1 MKPDVYIQNKRSKIG
16 SKIKE
21 IRKKMKLSQL
31 ELANIIGISQSH
43 LANIELGRKRIS
55 YDLLEKIARALKVSP
70 SFLLE
75 DKTDLPAL
83 DEILEK
89 VKLVP
94 VVAAVQAGAPEE
106 AVEYQYAERYF
117 PFVGLKCEG
126 CYVIE
131 VNGDSMYPTLEKGD
145 YILVK
150 PIEKYPFLVPDEFEN
165 KIVVAANENWEYTIK
180 RLKRVGEEW
189 ILVPDNINYKL
200 IKTDGWKIVGV
211 AIERIPKRKEL

>member
-1 MKPDVYIQNKRSKIG
+1 MEPDTYIQNKRSKIG
-16 SKIKE
+16 ARIKE
-21 IRKKMKLSQL
+21 VRKKMKLSQL
-31 ELANIIGISQSH
+31 ELANIVGISQSH

-75 DKTDLPAL
+75 DKKDLPAL
-83 DEILEK
+83 DEIIEK

-94 VVAAVQAGAPEE
+94 VVGAVKAGSPEE
-106 AVEYQYAERYF
+106 AVEYQYTERYF
-117 PFVGLKCEG
+117 PFVNVRCNG

-131 VNGDSMYPTLEKGD
+131 VDGDSMSPTLEKGD

-150 PIEKYPFLVPDEFEN
+150 PIEKYPFLIPDEFEN

-180 RLKRVGEEW
+180 RLKKIRDKW
-189 ILVPDNINYKL
+189 ILCPDNVDYRL
-200 IKTDGWKIVGV
+200 IEADGWKIIGI
-211 AIERIPKRKEL
+211 AIERIPKRQKL